1 MTENSYSKGNAPR
14 ISFTP
19 REYSELHL
27 APVDLDRF
35 WADQE
40 AAIADP
46 FGDIPQV
53 ALGIRMNDLCM
64 FDELGVEED
73 IWRLVHDDELR
84 LRMRQAYNE
93 RAEWIVGRRLLSET
107 LPRRDLQYPAMKGL
121 HDVFEAENVW
131 HAGSWWL
138 QQSARDGAEI
148 EALLDRVESRLER
161 GLDEFLLPENWEQEK
176 TRLLAEGVTP
186 PLYRS
191 QRGPVTFA
199 ASIYGP
205 ENLIFLILE
214 NPDLAMRF
222 RDLIL
227 RAMLEIGRVSDKEA
241 GHSPETAPHGFG
253 FSDDNSMLLNP
264 EMYDMFG
271 YPILKGIFGRYSP
284 NLEDRR
290 HQHSDSAMGH
300 LLPGLGRLGF
310 TGVNFGPTVM
320 ADEIRKHMPR
330 AVIQGV
336 LAPFTFMRNDSEEIV
351 RQFRRDYEMTKE
363 TKGLLFAT
371 AGSINNGSSL
381 ASLRLIMSTI
391 QREGRYA

>member
-73 IWRLVHDDELR
+73 IWRLNHDDELR

-93 RAEWIVGRRLLSET
+93 RAEWIVGRRLLGET
-107 LPRRDLQYPAMKGL
+107 LPRRDLEYPARKGL

-138 QQSARDGAEI
+138 QQSARDEAEL

-176 TRLLAEGVTP
+176 TRLVAEGITP

-241 GHSPETAPHGFG
+241 GYSPETAPHGFG
-253 FSDDNSMLLNP
+253 FADDNSMLLNP
-264 EMYDMFG
+264 EMYELFG

-300 LLPGLGRLGF
+300 LLPVLGRLGF

>member
-1 MTENSYSKGNAPR
+1 MEENRDSNVTVPK
-14 ISFTP
+14 ISFRP
-19 REYSELHL
+19 REYSRLNL

-35 WADQE
+35 WEDQE
-40 AAIADP
+40 KAVADP

-53 ALGIRMNDLCM
+53 AMGIRMGDLCM

-73 IWRLVHDDELR
+73 MWRLDHDDELC
-84 LRMRQAYNE
+84 LSMRRAYND
-93 RAEWIVGRRLLSET
+93 RSEWIVGRRLLPEM
-107 LPRRDLQYPAMKGL
+107 LPRKDWQYPAMKGL

-138 QQSARDGAEI
+138 QQSARNAAEL
-148 EALLDRVESRLER
+148 EALLDRVEARLQG
-161 GLDEFLLPENWEQEK
+161 GLREFLLPENWEQEK
-176 TRLLAEGVTP
+176 TRLMAEGIKP
-186 PLYRS
+186 RLYRS

-205 ENLIFLILE
+205 ENLVFLILE
-214 NPDLAMRF
+214 NQALAIRL

-227 RAMLEIGRVSDKEA
+227 ETMLEIARITDEEA
-241 GHSPETAPHGFG
+241 GFSPETAPHGFS

-264 EMYDMFG
+264 DMYELFG
-271 YPILKGIFGRYSP
+271 YPVLKGIFDRYCP
-284 NLEDRR
+284 DPEDRR

-300 LLPGLGRLGF
+300 LLPILGRLNF
-310 TGVNFGPTVM
+310 TAVNFGPTVM
-320 ADEIRKHMPR
+320 ADRIRQHMPK

-351 RQFRRDYEMTKE
+351 RQFRRDFEMIRE
-363 TKGLLFAT
+363 TKGLLFTT

-381 ASLRLIMSTI
+381 ASMRLIMSTI
-391 QREGRYA
+391 QREGRF